1 MRDGLPMALVNGLGL
16 LGTSGLVEK
25 LSESEMK
32 VVAVGEFE
40 SRLTTMPSVV
50 VRGEIPSDLKGVDYV
65 FDFVGD
71 PQLWSKLVG
80 SETRLMVI
88 GVNGEDVADLRELEN
103 TVNWRVLRAHGVSG
117 RGTNLDAANQ
127 EVGFLVRAMELAVKN
142 QNLVLPARKSKI
154 RLLGEPSFVDVMMR
168 GMFLSNTQGN
178 IFDVWGEV
186 IDTEDLAK
194 WLIDEAKMTRSKV
207 LESEEQ
213 QPLPEGEVV
222 EAEWGRLR
230 WKPGNDMGVTVAGA
244 LQSFFARAD
253 EESRRPKSAPVSKMV
268 KFEEKVSVPRRYE
281 VVVEGGI
288 VSENIEAEVEHE
300 VIREIPIEPELVKV
314 EPIVEVKKVPPIPK
328 IETIEDREESIE
340 KIMKEEYG
348 ELPEKEIKKPI
359 EITPFLVK
367 NSNSR
372 FVKPAEEELT
382 EVIEKEEP
390 RPVAKPVSVEKKLV
404 INEKV
409 SKKYMPWKWMAAIGI
424 SIITVTILLVIF
436 WGVDNYRMVR
446 SIYAIAQ
453 MANEKKYDE
462 ASTQAGVTLKRVL
475 ANQTMVDK
483 WKWNRWV
490 WGRRYQDLLRVA
502 EQGLKLETEVVA
514 VAKRSETI
522 NSGMFKEKDID
533 WKKELEGLKKELGD
547 MQGTMSML
555 SARMAGDWSWIPNR
569 WRGDFGNAK
578 TKVAEINGVLAKVTR
593 AVDFLPEMLGTDGK
607 RREFMVLL
615 QNESELRPGGGF
627 IGSYGILS
635 FENGKLL
642 NFEISDIY
650 EADGQLKGHVEPP
663 AAIKKYLGEAKWY
676 MRDANWQSDFGMSA
690 KDIQW
695 FMEKET
701 GRKVDG
707 VIGVDLAVAKA
718 ILGVTGEIY
727 VPDFKEK
734 INKNNLYEQAE
745 FYSETKFFPG
755 SKQKASFLGGIGR
768 QLFEEIKNLKGEQRM
783 KMVLALVDM
792 MERNEIQ
799 IALSNEPASKV
810 VAELGWNGAVYEG
823 KCAVDRC
830 FADYLYVVEANL
842 GVNKANYFLYRS
854 IDQTIDIG
862 NQTIGRVV
870 KISYENT
877 AKNNSWPG
885 GDYKN
890 YVRMY
895 IPSTANIAEVSV
907 TDVEANGIKTIYSG
921 DNLDITTSRGKKE
934 IGFLVVVPAGKKR
947 MVEVRYVDQVDLTKK
962 EKFSYLHYIQRQP
975 GYGDT
980 GLVSL
985 VSLPPGWQV
994 NQVEPAA
1001 SMVGEKL
1008 LFNQKLDRDIK
1019 MGVEI
1024 SK

>member
-1 MRDGLPMALVNGLGL
+1 MALVNGLGL

-25 LSESEMK
+25 LSENEMK

-40 SRLTTMPSVV
+40 SRLTTMPCVV
-50 VRGEIPSDLKGVDYV
+50 VKGEIPTDLKGVDYV
-65 FDFVGD
+65 FDFIGD
-71 PQLWSKLVG
+71 PRLWTKLVG

-88 GVNGEDVADLRELEN
+88 GVNGEDVADLRELGDS
-103 TVNWRVLRAHGVSG
+103 VNWRVLRAHGVSG
-117 RGTNLDAANQ
+117 RGRNLSASNQ

-142 QNLVLPARKSKI
+142 QNLVLPARKSNI

-168 GMFLSNTQGN
+168 GMFLSNTQNN

-186 IDTEDLAK
+186 IEVEDLAK
-194 WLIDEAKMTRSKV
+194 WLINEAKMTRSKV

-230 WKPGNDMGVTVAGA
+230 WKPGSDVDVTVASA
-244 LQSFFARAD
+244 LQYFFAKAD
-253 EESRRPKSAPVSKMV
+253 EESRRPKSAPEIKQA
-268 KFEEKVSVPRRYE
+268 KFEEKVNVPRRFE
-281 VVVEGGI
+281 VVVESAV
-288 VSENIEAEVEHE
+288 VSEGIEAVVEHE
-300 VIREIPIEPELVKV
+300 GDREILREPEVIEVEPEIVIEPVVAVVKV
-314 EPIVEVKKVPPIPK
+314 VPTPKVEIQ
-328 IETIEDREESIE
+328 EDRHDSVA
-340 KIMKEEYG
+340 KIMREEYG
-348 ELPEKEIKKPI
+348 ESLKKEVVKPI

-372 FVKPAEEELT
+372 FVKPQDDELM
-382 EVIEKEEP
+382 EVVEKEEP
-390 RPVAKPVSVEKKLV
+390 RPVAKPVHEEKKLE
-404 INEKV
+404 IPEKV
-409 SKKYMPWKWMAAIGI
+409 TNKTMPWKWLAAVGI
-424 SIITVTILLVIF
+424 SIISVTVLLLVF

-453 MANEKKYDE
+453 MTSEKKYDE
-462 ASTQAGVTLKRVL
+462 ASTVAGATIKRVL

-502 EQGLKLETEVVA
+502 EQGLKLETEVVT

-522 NSGMFKEKDID
+522 NAGMFKEKDID
-533 WKKELEGLKKELGD
+533 WKKELEGLRKEMED
-547 MQGTMSML
+547 ARGTMSML

-569 WRGDFGNAK
+569 WRRDFNNAR
-578 TKVAEINGVLAKVTR
+578 TKVTEINGVLGKVTR

-615 QNESELRPGGGF
+615 QNESEIRPGGGF

-676 MRDANWQSDFGMSA
+676 MRDANWQADFGMSA

-695 FMEKET
+695 FLEKET

-755 SKQKASFLGGIGR
+755 SKQKASFLGGLGR
-768 QLFEEIKNLKGEQRM
+768 QLFEEIKNLKGEQRL

-799 IALSNEPASKV
+799 IALTNEPAAKV

-895 IPSTANIAEVSV
+895 IPSSANLAEVSV
-907 TDVEANGIKTIYSG
+907 TDMEANGVKTIFSG
-921 DNLDITTSRGKKE
+921 ESLDVSTSRGKKE

-947 MVEVRYVDQVDLTKK
+947 MVEVRYVDQVDLSKK

-985 VSLPPGWQV
+985 VTLPTGWQV

>member
-25 LSESEMK
+25 LSENEMK

-40 SRLTTMPSVV
+40 SRLTAMPSVV
-50 VRGEIPSDLKGVDYV
+50 VKGEIPPDLKGVDYV

-71 PQLWSKLVG
+71 PRLWEKLVG

-88 GVNGEDVADLRELEN
+88 GVNGEDVADLRELGN
-103 TVNWRVLRAHGVSG
+103 SVNWRVLRAHGVVG
-117 RGTNLDAANQ
+117 RGTNLSVVNQ

-168 GMFLSNTQGN
+168 GMFLSNTQNN

-186 IDTEDLAK
+186 VEVEDLAK

-222 EAEWGRLR
+222 EVEWSRLR
-230 WKPGNDMGVTVAGA
+230 WKPWSDVGVTVASA
-244 LQSFFARAD
+244 LQYFFAKAD
-253 EESRRPKSAPVSKMV
+253 EESRRPKTISESKQI
-268 KFEEKVSVPRRYE
+268 KFEEKVNIPRRFE
-281 VVVEGGI
+281 VVVESA
-288 VSENIEAEVEHE
+288 VVEHE
-300 VIREIPIEPELVKV
+300 RDEEITIEPEVIKV
-314 EPIVEVKKVPPIPK
+314 EPEIKVVPVVKSEKVPPTLKVEVP
-328 IETIEDREESIE
+328 EDRHESIA
-340 KIMKEEYG
+340 KIMREEYG
-348 ELPEKEIKKPI
+348 EVSKKEVAKPI

-372 FVKPAEEELT
+372 FVKPIEEEVT

-390 RPVAKPVSVEKKLV
+390 VPVAKQVPKEKKLEIV
-404 INEKV
+404 EKV
-409 SKKYMPWKWMAAIGI
+409 ANKTFPWKWLAMVGA
-424 SIITVTILLVIF
+424 SIITVTVLLVVF

-446 SIYAIAQ
+446 SIYAVAQ

-462 ASTQAGVTLKRVL
+462 ASATAGETIKRVL
-475 ANQTMVDK
+475 ANQIMVDK

-502 EQGLKLETEVVA
+502 EQGLKLETEVVT

-522 NSGMFKEKDID
+522 NEGMFKEKDID
-533 WKKELEGLKKELGD
+533 WKKELEGLKKEMED
-547 MQGTMSML
+547 MSGTMSML

-569 WRGDFGNAK
+569 WRGDFGTAR
-578 TKVAEINGVLAKVTR
+578 TKVAEVNGVLVKVTR
-593 AVDFLPEMLGTDGK
+593 AIDFLPEMLGTDGK

-615 QNESELRPGGGF
+615 QNESEIRPGGGF

-676 MRDANWQSDFGMSA
+676 MRDANWQADFGMSA

-755 SKQKASFLGGIGR
+755 SKQKASFLGGLGR
-768 QLFEEIKNLKGEQRM
+768 QLFEEIKNLKGEQRL

-799 IALSNEPASKV
+799 IALSNEPAAKV

-854 IDQTIDIG
+854 IDQTVDIG

-890 YVRMY
+890 YIRMY
-895 IPSTANIAEVSV
+895 IPSSANLAEVSV
-907 TDVEANGIKTIYSG
+907 TDMEANGVKTIYSG
-921 DNLDITTSRGKKE
+921 DSLDVSTTRGKKE

-975 GYGDT
+975 GFGDT
-980 GLVSL
+980 GLVTL
-985 VSLPPGWQV
+985 ITLPPGWQV